1 MVDTTKFQNVFGH
14 LPTVRVFCPGRVNL
28 IGEHIDYH
36 GYGVLPMATED
47 GTEILAAPNGQ
58 SIIRIANVDHQYLEH
73 TVPLP
78 SDWSGASPPKWYDYV
93 LCGWKGIMEKLNSD
107 QIGFDLLVEVFR
119 FREELADLCAI
130 AEHYVGT
137 QGGGMDQAAEVLAV
151 DGGALR
157 IDFSPLRSRVVTL
170 PPLAAFTVL
179 HCGDTLNKAA
189 TSQYNERVVEGRL
202 AGKLLLKNSGTLAKP
217 HSWRLK
223 HVQEALGKSLEE
235 MLQLCEDLPNE
246 TSREE
251 LENLLS
257 KEVVDECLS
266 PNTQHL
272 TSFKLRP
279 RARHV
284 YSEALRVDKFEEAC
298 KAGELLEM
306 GKLMYA
312 SHESCGKDYEC
323 SCKAMDKLVVE
334 CREAGAIGARLTGA
348 GWGGCA
354 VALVDSSHPT
364 DLGEKLNTL
373 LLWLPNFIR
382 L

>member
-58 SIIRIANVDHQYLEH
+58 SIIRIANVDDQYLEH

-107 QIGFDLLVEVFR
+107 QIGFDLLVEAALTTWMIHTNKIFEGIT
-119 FREELADLCAI
+119 REEIADLCAI

-202 AGKLLLKNSGTLAKP
+202 AGK
-217 HSWRLK
+217 
-223 HVQEALGKSLEE
+223 EALGRSLEE
-235 MLQLCEDLPNE
+235 MLQLCEGLPSE
-246 TSREE
+246 ASREE

-312 SHESCGKDYEC
+312 SHESCSK
-323 SCKAMDKLVVE
+323 
-334 CREAGAIGARLTGA
+334 
-348 GWGGCA
+348 
-354 VALVDSSHPT
+354 H
-364 DLGEKLNTL
+364 
-373 LLWLPNFIR
+373 LPP
-382 L
+382 LHQ